1 MSKPAVSVLIRV
13 RDEEERLGSTLSALS
28 GQILDQPVEVVVLDN
43 ESADASAQLAL
54 EHGARVFTFPRA
66 LFGYGRA
73 LNLGIEMCRA
83 DIVVLLSSHSAPES
97 PSWLSDLVQP
107 LRDDA
112 AVGAVFC
119 RQIPPFPM
127 ARSELKRFAVFPA
140 HDTRTDREQFAE
152 LCRTGGD
159 PYEGALFSNSAC
171 AVRRDAA
178 LRHPFRDL
186 PYSEDR
192 AFVVDLVMDG
202 GVVAYRYGTA
212 VLYDRRLSWKGTYL
226 AHYRCQVSRRLI
238 REQAAAYTG
247 REFSSARETL
257 RKTAEALFIG
267 PVTCWRLLAALREPR
282 ELRRRARRHAIIA
295 AGASLG
301 TAKGCI
307 RWRGYRPTAAS
318 DSELLSQ
325 AREQCRPM
333 PAASA

>member
-13 RDEEERLGSTLSALS
+13 RDEVERLRSTLRALS
-28 GQILDQPVEVVVLDN
+28 GQILDQPIEVVVLDN
-43 ESADASAQLAL
+43 ESADGSAQLAL

-73 LNLGIEMCRA
+73 LNLGVEMCRG
-83 DIVVLLSSHSAPES
+83 DIVVLLSSHSAPRS

-107 LRDDA
+107 FADDA

-119 RQIPPFPM
+119 RQIPPCPM

-140 HDTRTDREQFAE
+140 HDTRTDRKQFTE
-152 LCRTGGD
+152 LCMAGSD

-171 AVRRDAA
+171 AVRRDVA

-192 AFVVDLVMDG
+192 AFVVDYVMDG
-202 GVVAYRYGTA
+202 GVVAYCYDAA
-212 VLYDRRLSWKGTYL
+212 VFYDRRLSWKGTFL

-238 REQAAAYTG
+238 REQAAAYTS

-267 PVTCWRLLAALREPR
+267 PITCWRLLAACCEPH
-282 ELRRRARRHAIIA
+282 ELKRRALRHAIIA
-295 AGASLG
+295 AGATLG
-301 TAKGCI
+301 TAKGSI
-307 RWRGYRPTAAS
+307 RWRGYRTSAAS
-318 DSELLSQ
+318 DPELLRQ
-325 AREQCRPM
+325 AREQCRPVQ
-333 PAASA
+333 ATSA